1 MQTPVALIELS
12 NYVPP
17 DVVAAILSAIAAIL
31 GWIFG
36 RKTKI
41 SQD

>member
-1 MQTPVALIELS
+1 MLFSIALIELS
-12 NYVPP
+12 NYIPP
-17 DVVAAILSAIAAIL
+17 DVIAGILSLLSAIL